1 MTINLYCWVEFGRG
15 DYGERE
21 DELFDISDQEFQT
34 IQALLAQYKAEE
46 NKVDG
51 KGFTDYL
58 SKHASDI
65 YNRLLSEVEQC
76 FRDEFDE
83 YNSGQ
88 EDEEDYL
95 NLDDYYFGFYVTDS
109 WMEALE

>member
-1 MTINLYCWVEFGRG
+1 MTIKLYCWVEFGRG

-21 DELFDISDQEFQT
+21 DELFDISDQELQA
-34 IQALLAQYKAEE
+34 IQALLAQYKTEE

-65 YNRLLSEVEQC
+65 YNRLDSEVKQC
-76 FRDEFDE
+76 FREEFDE
-83 YNSGQ
+83 YNSEQ
-88 EDEEDYL
+88 DDEEDYL
-95 NLDDYYFGFYVTDS
+95 NLDDYYFGFRITDDWLKS
-109 WMEALE
+109 I